1 MNRRSFLRA
10 ALGSVG
16 GLLVAQYGLAS
27 PREYMVQAANPVPP
41 TFVHPKLASN
51 RTAPVGARIVCLYD
65 ISASID
71 EAEHNIQLDVM
82 AETIASE
89 DFKNAIFYPGGPQSL
104 AICVADFGDTGEVRV
119 PWIDIGPGEEDKL
132 KLLAHEIRGLKR
144 RQFGSTNHISG
155 LRIANDC
162 MANCPWQAKRSI
174 VDVLTDGEHNSGGGL
189 SELTALRDQLATQ
202 HETTINAL
210 ITLDNNS
217 FELEKWA
224 KDNLITP
231 ARFLKRNGALLDP
244 GFVKIVATQQTD
256 AGALVKYNDAM
267 KIAFRRKLIL
277 EVAGIELD
285 ELHKITKSGLSM
297 QDNKS
302 FLPRPGIF

>member
-1 MNRRSFLRA
+1 MNRRDFLRA
-10 ALGSVG
+10 AMGSAA
-16 GLLVAQYGLAS
+16 GLLVAKYVQAS
-27 PREYMVQAANPVPP
+27 PQEYAATASNPVP
-41 TFVHPKLASN
+41 TTYIHPKLASN

-65 ISASID
+65 ISGSIN
-71 EAEHNIQLDVM
+71 EVEHDIQLEVM

-89 DFKNAIFYPGGPQSL
+89 DFKNAIFYPGGPQSI
-104 AICVADFGDTGEVRV
+104 AICVADFGDTGSVRV
-119 PWIDIGPGEEDKL
+119 PWIDIAAGEEDKL

-144 RQFGSTNHISG
+144 REFGSTNHIAG
-155 LRIANDC
+155 MKIATEC
-162 MANCPWQAKRSI
+162 MANCPWQSKRSI
-174 VDVLTDGEHNSGGGL
+174 VDILTDGEHNSGGPPAEIIL
-189 SELTALRDQLATQ
+189 LRDQLAIQ
-202 HETTINAL
+202 HEATINAL
-210 ITLDNNS
+210 ITLDSNT

-224 KDNLITP
+224 KEHLITP

-285 ELHKITKSGLSM
+285 ELHKITKAGAAL
-297 QDNKS
+297 QNINS
-302 FLPRPGIF
+302 FMPRPGIF